1 MGISVSF
8 QMGVS
13 VKRSVPALK
22 RWINLRFLA
31 SLTSTGREDRVTRIV
46 ACSHHSRGMLVLID
60 QEMEETVEY
69 HLGRF

>member
-46 ACSHHSRGMLVLID
+46 ACSHHSRGMLVLVD